1 MSVSS
6 GTVAVSSSA
15 PTVIVA
21 AANPNANPSG
31 FNPGNLSALVTNLD
45 GAITVHLG
53 GSAVDSSGYP
63 LAHGASVTLSIG
75 PGDAI
80 YGLAASGAPNVAY
93 LVTG

>member
-31 FNPGNLSALVTNLD
+31 FNPGNLSAFVTNLD

-53 GSAVDSSGYP
+53 G
-63 LAHGASVTLSIG
+63 
-75 PGDAI
+75 
-80 YGLAASGAPNVAY
+80 
-93 LVTG
+93 

>member
-31 FNPGNLSALVTNLD
+31 YNPGNLSALVTNTD

-53 GSAVDSSGYP
+53 GFGVDSTGYP
-63 LAHGASVTLSIG
+63 LAHGQSVTLAIG

-80 YGLAASGAPNVAY
+80 YGLAASGSPSVSY